1 MNIIESSL
9 YQRDISKLK
18 INISSQIEKSLTLL
32 ISDINHPSLHNKH
45 IKCKRA
51 DNLFRI
57 RVNRQYRIMYLK
69 YEAYFELYRLLDHDK
84 YDRLIK
90 GC

>member
-1 MNIIESSL
+1 MNITESNL

-18 INISSQIEKSLTLL
+18 INISPQIEKSLTLL

-45 IKCKRA
+45 IKCKRV
-51 DNLFRI
+51 DNLFSI

-84 YDRLIK
+84 YDRLTK